1 VKYKFPSASE
11 SLCEQL
17 GTAMSRRRNWLLYNY
32 RHAQKLSQDYERGPL
47 SITDQPTSTRDAADP
62 SSAAPLPSS
71 QQNQLRRAMLQERIP
86 LPAYSD
92 TVGSRLS
99 VSNKLT
105 NWQAPSSVSS
115 KRTGMSQR
123 NDKRDYPPIPKF
135 DQGDKFSLC
144 PYCFKS
150 LHTEKLT
157 MSYWRSVFDR
167 DYLTLNVICTI

>member
-1 VKYKFPSASE
+1 
-11 SLCEQL
+11 
-17 GTAMSRRRNWLLYNY
+17 MSRRRNWLLYNY

-47 SITDQPTSTRDAADP
+47 SITGQSTSTRDAAGP
-62 SSAAPLPSS
+62 SQTEGSAAPLSSS
-71 QQNQLRRAMLQERIP
+71 QQNQLRSATFQERIP

-99 VSNKLT
+99 VM

-115 KRTGMSQR
+115 KRTGMSLR
-123 NDKRDYPPIPKF
+123 NDMRDYPPIPKF
-135 DQGDKFSLC
+135 DQGDKFCLC

-157 MSYWRSVFDR
+157 MSYWRSVLIETTLL
-167 DYLTLNVICTI
+167 LTCYVLYNNLPLLTQF